1 MNYKIICRIISQI
14 LAIEAAL
21 MLPAVIIGVCDG
33 TMQSVLA
40 FLVTIAAT
48 LVFSGVLSIFS
59 RRAKKG
65 FYAREGLVCVG
76 LGWTLMSIFGC
87 LPFVISG
94 EIPSFINAL
103 FETVSGFTTTGSSIL
118 ENVELLS
125 RCMLYWRSFS
135 HWLGG
140 MGVLVLVLA
149 VIPKSKDSGG
159 FSIHLLRAESPG
171 PDVSKLMPKLKKTA
185 IALYS
190 IYVSLTVINFV
201 ALLIAKMPW
210 FDALCTAFGTA
221 GTGGFG
227 IKADSLTGYSPAIQI
242 VTTVFMLLF
251 GINFNCYYWLML
263 RNVRSVLKNEE
274 LRLYLGSFV
283 VATALI
289 TVNTL
294 RMFSSV
300 GEVIRHASFQVA
312 SIMTTTGFATT
323 DFNLWPSFSKAVIL
337 ALMIMGACVGSTGG
351 GFKCIRVLLLFK
363 SLKRSIKKML
373 HPQSV
378 ETVRV
383 DGEPVREGIING
395 TVAYLIA
402 YAFIAVA
409 SFLVISIDGFSVET
423 NLSAMLSCLNN
434 IGPGF
439 DVVGPM
445 GSFAGYG
452 IISKLVLIFD
462 MLAGR
467 LEIFPVLV
475 LFSKRTWK
483 VT

>member
-1 MNYKIICRIISQI
+1 
-14 LAIEAAL
+14 
-21 MLPAVIIGVCDG
+21 
-33 TMQSVLA
+33 
-40 FLVTIAAT
+40 
-48 LVFSGVLSIFS
+48 
-59 RRAKKG
+59 
-65 FYAREGLVCVG
+65 
-76 LGWTLMSIFGC
+76 
-87 LPFVISG
+87 
-94 EIPSFINAL
+94 
-103 FETVSGFTTTGSSIL
+103 
-118 ENVELLS
+118 
-125 RCMLYWRSFS
+125 
-135 HWLGG
+135 
-140 MGVLVLVLA
+140 
-149 VIPKSKDSGG
+149 
-159 FSIHLLRAESPG
+159 
-171 PDVSKLMPKLKKTA
+171 
-185 IALYS
+185 
-190 IYVSLTVINFV
+190 
-201 ALLIAKMPW
+201 
-210 FDALCTAFGTA
+210 
-221 GTGGFG
+221 
-227 IKADSLTGYSPAIQI
+227 
-242 VTTVFMLLF
+242 
-251 GINFNCYYWLML
+251 
-263 RNVRSVLKNEE
+263 
-274 LRLYLGSFV
+274 
-283 VATALI
+283 
-289 TVNTL
+289 
-294 RMFSSV
+294 MFSSV

-337 ALMIMGACVGSTGG
+337 ALMIMGACAGSTGG